1 MTTNYYQTHDI
12 THNNPNDLETLLFL
26 DIYSSLDLDPADIP
40 DVEKVE
46 AATAVEAG
54 DEQET
59 DEEFSPFEGIGVTLT
74 DPNIVARFN
83 GVRRDLLREIR
94 GGMCTVEQA
103 QRYLEHLEITLLLEQ
118 DGE

>member
-1 MTTNYYQTHDI
+1 M
-12 THNNPNDLETLLFL
+12 
-26 DIYSSLDLDPADIP
+26 
-40 DVEKVE
+40 
-46 AATAVEAG
+46 
-54 DEQET
+54 
-59 DEEFSPFEGIGVTLT
+59 TLT

>member
-12 THNNPNDLETLLFL
+12 TNNNPNDLETLLFL

-40 DVEKVE
+40 DAEKVE
-46 AATAVEAG
+46 ATTAVEAG

-83 GVRRDLLREIR
+83 GVARSAAGDPGRDVHRRTGSAVPGAPR
-94 GGMCTVEQA
+94 
-103 QRYLEHLEITLLLEQ
+103 ITLLLEQ

>member
-40 DVEKVE
+40 DAEKVE
-46 AATAVEAG
+46 ATTAVEAG

-59 DEEFSPFEGIGVTLT
+59 DEECSPFEGIGVTLT